1 MSAKTSRAMD
11 DSPNKNE
18 AIAAPDTDRRPTRW
32 VVLRGKST
40 GVTDPPRIA
49 RRACSHSL
57 SSWTWSLYVG
67 RRPTRWVV
75 LRSRSKVQRFSGQ
88 GVTPLQ
94 LSGAARPLAS
104 PFTGRQRIHHQPGDG
119 QGAHAAGNGRD
130 SAGHLNG
137 FAETHIA
144 AEYVALLPQL
154 GKLAGFGGKNAFTE

>member
-1 MSAKTSRAMD
+1 MASAFLVKALLPLMSAKTSHAMD

-18 AIAAPDTDRRPTRW
+18 AIAAPYTDRRPTRW
-32 VVLRGKST
+32 VVLS
-40 GVTDPPRIA
+40 
-49 RRACSHSL
+49 
-57 SSWTWSLYVG
+57 
-67 RRPTRWVV
+67 
-75 LRSRSKVQRFSGQ
+75 SRSKMLR
-88 GVTPLQ
+88 PLQ
-94 LSGAARPLAS
+94 LSGAARPPAS
-104 PFTGRQRIHHQPGDG
+104 PAAGRQRIHHQPCDG

>member
-1 MSAKTSRAMD
+1 MASAFLAKVLLPLMSAKTADAMD

-18 AIAAPDTDRRPTRW
+18 AIAAPDTD
-32 VVLRGKST
+32 
-40 GVTDPPRIA
+40 
-49 RRACSHSL
+49 
-57 SSWTWSLYVG
+57 